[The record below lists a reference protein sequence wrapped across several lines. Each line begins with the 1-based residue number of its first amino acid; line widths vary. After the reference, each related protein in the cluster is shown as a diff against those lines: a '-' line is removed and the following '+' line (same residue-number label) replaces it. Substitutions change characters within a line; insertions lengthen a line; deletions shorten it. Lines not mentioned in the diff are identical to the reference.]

1 MPKTTDKPSK
11 QLPQT
16 AEDYEAIFKRAKS
29 EKTLDIMYDG
39 ACNNA
44 HRHLTGQVKTQA
56 LINIEVALDRCQQA
70 FDTTQLGITRKLNHA
85 INSAPTL
92 SKYDPA
98 EELRKALS
106 GQ

>member
-1 MPKTTDKPSK
+1 MLKTSNIPNK

-16 AEDYEAIFKRAKS
+16 ADDYETLFKRAKS
-29 EKTLDIMYDG
+29 EKTLDIMYEG
-39 ACNNA
+39 ALNNA
-44 HRHLTGQVKTQA
+44 RNNLTGQAQTQA

-70 FDTTQLGITRKLNHA
+70 FDTTQFGATRKINHS
-85 INSAPTL
+85 IKSAPT
-92 SKYDPA
+92 SSNYDPL